1 MNVYFKGVL
10 FLYNPSSFVVNTVI
24 NYIANSIDASTSYV
38 YRALN
43 RAKYFTRKKKTTN
56 II

>member
-1 MNVYFKGVL
+1 MNVYFKGML
-10 FLYNPSSFVVNTVI
+10 FLYDPSSFVVNTVI

-43 RAKYFTRKKKTTN
+43 RAKYFTRKKKN
-56 II
+56 Y